1 LRLASEQLLDVGL
14 ELLFPPQIC
23 LNPFQVIDIHSHIL
37 PEVDDGPQS
46 WETAEAMCRMA
57 AQDGIDHMV
66 ATPHANDR
74 YFYDRGYLAG
84 LLSHLQQ
91 RIGEKPKLSLG
102 CDFHLSY
109 ENMQSAVETPARY
122 CIGETR
128 YLLVEFSNFNIP
140 QQLDTWLREMCERG
154 YTPILTHPE
163 RNPILQDST
172 ERILKW
178 VKEGCAVQITAN
190 ALTGSWGDR
199 ARHAAQNL
207 LKKRA
212 VHFLATDAHDTLRR
226 PPILSAARKL
236 AAKEYGEALA
246 TALVE
251 SNPSAVINN
260 QPLAG
265 RV

>member
-1 LRLASEQLLDVGL
+1 M
-14 ELLFPPQIC
+14 
-23 LNPFQVIDIHSHIL
+23 IDIHSHIL
-37 PEVDDGPQS
+37 PEIDDGPQS

-57 AQDGIDHMV
+57 AQDGIEHLV

-74 YFYDRGYLAG
+74 YFYDRAYCTG
-84 LLSHLQQ
+84 LMSYLQQ

-109 ENMQSAVETPARY
+109 ENMQSARETPQRY
-122 CIGETR
+122 CIGESH

-140 QQLDTWLREMCERG
+140 PQIDPWLLEMCEMG

-178 VKEGCAVQITAN
+178 VREGCRVQITAN
-190 ALTGSWGDR
+190 AITGSWGDR

-212 VHFLATDAHDTLRR
+212 AHFLASDAHDIVRR

-236 AAKEYGEALA
+236 AAKEYGEAFA

-251 SNPSAVINN
+251 TNPSAVIND
-260 QPLAG
+260 QRLVG
-265 RV
+265 